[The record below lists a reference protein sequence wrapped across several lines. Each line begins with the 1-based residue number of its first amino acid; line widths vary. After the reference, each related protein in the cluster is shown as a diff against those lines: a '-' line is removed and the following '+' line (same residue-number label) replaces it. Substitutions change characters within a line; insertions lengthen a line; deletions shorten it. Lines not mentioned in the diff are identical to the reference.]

1 MENDTRAIQQ
11 NNMSILEFYYAMS
24 NLWDQLALIES
35 VELQSFKP
43 YTNWRKEQC
52 LVQFLMAFWDD
63 FEGLHGRY
71 CIVIP
76 FPSVYSVVN
85 EFLVEETWLESQI
98 EKGNIVKEILSTPN
112 QYVYAVHSNKGKSR
126 GRNCYDECSFCKQK
140 GHWKAQCPKL
150 LNKWQPPQRKSP
162 N

>member
-1 MENDTRAIQQ
+1 MFGPILDGFPRWLLRASW
-11 NNMSILEFYYAMS
+11 SILHH
-24 NLWDQLALIES
+24 N
-35 VELQSFKP
+35 
-43 YTNWRKEQC
+43 
-52 LVQFLMAFWDD
+52 
-63 FEGLHGRY
+63 
-71 CIVIP
+71 P

-150 LNKWQPPQRKSP
+150 LNKWQPPQWKSP